1 MNKQEFSNLAAVM
14 KAYYPQD
21 WFIPDKVSMTA
32 WFTAL
37 CDLDYDTAK
46 KAVQIH
52 VQTSPFAPSVAD
64 IRKRAVEIICPVQ
77 SDWSDGWGQ
86 VRKAI
91 SRYGMWDFD
100 GAMASFDPYTAEAV
114 KRIGWEDIC
123 TTENIETTR
132 AQFRQVY
139 ELVSK
144 RKKEQMCLSENLRQ
158 QIGEL
163 KMLKGEEE

>member
-1 MNKQEFSNLAAVM
+1 MNKQEFSSLAAAM

-21 WFIPDKVSMTA
+21 WFIPDKISMTA
-32 WFTAL
+32 WYTAL

-64 IRKRAVEIICPVQ
+64 IRKRAAEIICPVQ

-91 SRYGMWDFD
+91 SKYGMWDFD

-114 KRIGWEDIC
+114 KRIGWESIC

-144 RKKEQMCLSENLRQ
+144 REKEQMCLSENLRQ
-158 QIGEL
+158 IGEL
-163 KMLKGEEE
+163 KMLKGAEQ